1 MKISVIMM
9 SFLDDY
15 PNARTNSIP
24 KFKRAVYSFINQD
37 YQDKELIIV
46 ADGCDVTKHIYE
58 KHFSSHENISLIWV
72 EKSKNRWPGKLR
84 QLGVDYA
91 AGDYIAYLDA
101 DDVIMPDHLDKIA
114 ANIKESNNAKF
125 LLNTG
130 GSIPIII
137 HEPYKYEQTGK
148 IEVTKD
154 FHITKESMEK
164 SFQTGRAYN
173 VKLPLYGDLMMLKI
187 NFEDPSGT
195 HLIVHSKDV
204 KSRWQSID
212 NPMGGEDK
220 LFIETLKKECEP
232 YMYKEFTYIV
242 CHSKMKGHDV

>member
-1 MKISVIMM
+1 MKISMIMM

-37 YQDKELIIV
+37 YEDKELIIV

-58 KHFSSHENISLIWV
+58 KYFSQHDNITLLWA

-84 QLGVDYA
+84 QLGVDYCD
-91 AGDYIAYLDA
+91 GDYIAYLDA
-101 DDVIMPDHLDKIA
+101 DDVIMPDHIDRIVK
-114 ANIKESNNAKF
+114 NIKDSNYSKF

-137 HEPYKYEQTGK
+137 HEPYKYEQTGR
-148 IEVTKD
+148 IDITD
-154 FHITKESMEK
+154 TFHVTKESIEAAK
-164 SFQTGRAYN
+164 STGRAYTLQ
-173 VKLPLYGDLMMLKI
+173 LPLYGELTMLKI

-195 HLIVHSKDV
+195 HLIIHSKDI
-204 KSRWQSID
+204 KTRWQSID
-212 NPMGGEDK
+212 TPMGGEDK
-220 LFIETLKKECEP
+220 LFIETLKKEYEP
-232 YMYKEFTYIV
+232 FIYKEYTYIV

>member
-15 PNARTNSIP
+15 PRARTNSIP

-37 YQDKELIIV
+37 YDNKELIIV
-46 ADGCDVTKHIYE
+46 ADGCDITKHIYE
-58 KHFSSHENISLIWV
+58 KYFSNHENISLIWV

-84 QLGVDYA
+84 QLGVDYCD
-91 AGDYIAYLDA
+91 GDYIAYLDA
-101 DDVIMPDHLDKIA
+101 DDVIMTDHLTKIA
-114 ANIKESNNAKF
+114 ENIKKSNNAKF

-137 HEPYKYEQTGK
+137 HEPYKYEQTGR
-148 IEVTKD
+148 IDVTD
-154 FHITKESMEK
+154 SFHVTKESIDAAIL
-164 SFQTGRAYN
+164 TGKAYTLD
-173 VKLPLYGDLMMLKI
+173 LPLYGNLTMLKLTFD
-187 NFEDPSGT
+187 NPSGT

-212 NPMGGEDK
+212 TPMGGEDK
-220 LFIETLKKECEP
+220 LFIETLKKEYEP
-232 YMYKEFTYIV
+232 FIYKEHTYIV